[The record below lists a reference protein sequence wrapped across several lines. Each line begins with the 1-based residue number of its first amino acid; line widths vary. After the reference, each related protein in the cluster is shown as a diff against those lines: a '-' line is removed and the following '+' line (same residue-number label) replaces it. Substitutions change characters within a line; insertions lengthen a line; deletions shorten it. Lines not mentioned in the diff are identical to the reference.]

1 MPVIDHQTLPEV
13 LMRPG
18 IRGQFLSHKNLGAAG
33 VSLLVNTV
41 EPGAAAPLHKHTV
54 EETMLVLEGT
64 VWVRVGE
71 EYATVG
77 PHHTVII
84 PAGTPHAWGNNGP
97 DVAKLLWAFGG
108 PDPFGDSTYLE
119 GQPPQTAYTATFA
132 VESSLPLDG
141 GGPHSLH
148 DRRNPPVD
156 VDGDAGAGASP
167 FPGQECN
174 HLT

>member
-1 MPVIDHQTLPEV
+1 MPVINHQTIPEV

-18 IRGQFLSHKNLGAAG
+18 IRGQFLAHKNLGAEG

-64 VWVRVGE
+64 VWVRIGE

-84 PAGTPHAWGNNGP
+84 PAHTPHAWGNNGP
-97 DVAKLLWAFGG
+97 NVAKLLWAFAG

-119 GQPPQTAYTATFA
+119 GQAPQI
-132 VESSLPLDG
+132 V
-141 GGPHSLH
+141 
-148 DRRNPPVD
+148 
-156 VDGDAGAGASP
+156 
-167 FPGQECN
+167 
-174 HLT
+174 

>member
-1 MPVIDHQTLPEV
+1 MPIINHQTIPEM

-18 IRGQFLSHKNLGAAG
+18 IRGQFLAHKNLGAEG

-64 VWVRVGE
+64 VWVRVGA

-84 PAGTPHAWGNNGP
+84 PADTPHAWGNNGP

-108 PDPFGDSTYLE
+108 PY
-119 GQPPQTAYTATFA
+119 TFA
-132 VESSLPLDG
+132 HSADFAAQAPL
-141 GGPHSLH
+141 
-148 DRRNPPVD
+148 R
-156 VDGDAGAGASP
+156 A
-167 FPGQECN
+167 
-174 HLT
+174 

>member
-1 MPVIDHQTLPEV
+1 MSPSERRDLCPLSIIRPSLKYSCAQAFAGNFWHTKTLG
-13 LMRPG
+13 L
-18 IRGQFLSHKNLGAAG
+18 QG

-84 PAGTPHAWGNNGP
+84 PADTPHAWGNNGP
-97 DVAKLLWAFGG
+97 AVAKLLWAFGG

-119 GQPPQTAYTATFA
+119 GQPPQTT
-132 VESSLPLDG
+132 
-141 GGPHSLH
+141 
-148 DRRNPPVD
+148 
-156 VDGDAGAGASP
+156 
-167 FPGQECN
+167 
-174 HLT
+174 

>member
-1 MPVIDHQTLPEV
+1 
-13 LMRPG
+13 MRPG
-18 IRGQFLSHKNLGAAG
+18 IRGQFLAHKNLGAEG

-84 PAGTPHAWGNNGP
+84 PADTPHAWGNNGP

-119 GQPPQTAYTATFA
+119 GQPPQTAQA
-132 VESSLPLDG
+132 EG
-141 GGPHSLH
+141 
-148 DRRNPPVD
+148 
-156 VDGDAGAGASP
+156 
-167 FPGQECN
+167 
-174 HLT
+174 